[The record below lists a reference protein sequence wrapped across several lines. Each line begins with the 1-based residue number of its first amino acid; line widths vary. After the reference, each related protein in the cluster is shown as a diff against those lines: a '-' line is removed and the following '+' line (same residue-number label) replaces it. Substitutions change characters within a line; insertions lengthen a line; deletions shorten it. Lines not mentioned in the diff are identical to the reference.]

1 MPSIAI
7 LTTCLGRWRFL
18 EQSYATWREHLPD
31 LVEVCCVSDARCPD
45 STLAKAKE
53 RGMRAVEVG
62 LRSDEY
68 GNPIFHKAKM
78 LNAGAASLGVGRF
91 DFLLLLDADTLVT
104 AAFRGQLSE
113 IPSSYYFAFCRAPL
127 TKRDLTGVLVVSPYD
142 WDFVGG
148 MDERFEG
155 WGAED
160 LDLRLRLWT
169 RAMRAFVRLNPN
181 GLVSL
186 SHSDDLRTQFY
197 ENKSKWDSLARNN
210 AIMAV
215 NYQRSTG
222 RELVRDLA
230 EKVLVQELLGLTDE
244 LTQRGGTIKLV
255 EDQQQATGEVDEDQE
270 DGAPGAEG
278 GDDPA
283 RP

>member
-1 MPSIAI
+1 MPRIAI

-31 LVEVCCVSDARCPD
+31 LAEVCCVSDARCPD
-45 STLAKAKE
+45 GTLSKARE

-62 LRSDEY
+62 LRSNQD

-78 LNAGAASLGVGRF
+78 LNAGASALGVGRL
-91 DFLLLLDADTLVT
+91 DFLLLLDADTMVT
-104 AAFRGQLSE
+104 AKFREELQR
-113 IPSSYYFAFCRAPL
+113 IPDSYHFAFCRAPI
-127 TKRDLTGVLVVSPYD
+127 TKRDLTGVLAVSPYD
-142 WDFVGG
+142 WDFIGG

-160 LDLRLRLWT
+160 LDLRLRLFT
-169 RAMRAFVRLNPN
+169 RATRAYVRLNPN

-197 ENKSKWDSLARNN
+197 EDKSKWESLARNN
-210 AIMAV
+210 RIMAV
-215 NYQRSTG
+215 NYRLSTG
-222 RELVRDLA
+222 RHLARDLA
-230 EKVLVQELLGLTDE
+230 EKESVRELLGLADE
-244 LTQRGGTIKLV
+244 LTQCGGKIKLV
-255 EDQQQATGEVDEDQE
+255 EGQQATGEVDEDQE